1 MTIRVTVKNDEGP
14 AGKTAFTTLVDPA
27 TGQPYA
33 PSRPLAPGESHEVHV
48 HKQAK
53 LEVHEPLED

>member
-1 MTIRVTVKNDEGP
+1 MTIRVTVKNEQTE
-14 AGKTAFTTLVDPA
+14 GKTAFTTLVDPA
-27 TGQPYA
+27 TQQPYG
-33 PSRPLAPGESHEVHV
+33 PSRPLAPGETHEYYV